1 MGSSPPNPHC
11 LPVHQDL
18 PPLPRGDFRVYDFF
32 APGVCWTEVD
42 PTLGEGGVT
51 LPEGIEWV
59 EHYWWAEA
67 RRGIGHALRFHNG
80 WVPWYGNPPSTYVWW
95 VQQSLGGV
103 FWVTSSWDAER
114 EGTVVHMEMKSDM
127 SGRMQVGNYAYSVRS
142 GEVKT
147 RADDE
152 DPSSAPMTFFN
163 FVTWGTGNWRITEGV
178 TLLAPPP
185 SLWPPAEG

>member
-1 MGSSPPNPHC
+1 MGSSPPNAHC
-11 LPVHQDL
+11 LPIKGEL

-32 APGVCWTEVD
+32 MPGICWTAERPMDGED
-42 PTLGEGGVT
+42 PLV
-51 LPEGIEWV
+51 LPEGVEWV

-127 SGRMQVGNYAYSVRS
+127 SGRMQVGTYGWSLRS

-147 RADDE
+147 RVDPE
-152 DPSSAPMTFFN
+152 DQTSPPATFFN
-163 FVTWGTGNWRITEGV
+163 FVTFRTGTWQITDGV

-185 SLWPPAEG
+185 SLWPPQGG